1 MTAYP
6 IFTDKSADK
15 VSALGERRLIAAIRD
30 WLGPVCPPAPH
41 GIGDDCAVLA
51 PSRHRQVITVDPVI
65 HSRHFDDTVRPEEVG
80 AKLLKRNLSDIAAM
94 GARPTSAVISIALD
108 PAVRL
113 DWLRRFYLGMA
124 KTARAHRVTIVGG
137 DLAQAPGTFVASLTL
152 LGEAVGPR
160 LLSREGAR
168 PGDHLYVTG
177 PLGGSILGHHTRFT
191 PRLAE
196 GAWLASRPE
205 VRAMMDISDGLAKDL
220 WSLTPPGAQPCVFR
234 SSLPIAAAARR
245 LSRRSGRPAWE
256 HAASD
261 GEDYE
266 LLVVAA
272 RRADLDRLERD
283 WRRRF
288 RRPLY
293 HIGQY
298 VSAVRVLP
306 PGSLPLRSLTGYEH
320 LGTAR

>member
-6 IFTDKSADK
+6 LFTDKPAET
-15 VSALGERRLIAAIRD
+15 VAGLGERRLISAIRD

-51 PSRHRQVITVDPVI
+51 PSRRRQVITVDPVI
-65 HSRHFDDTVRPEEVG
+65 HSRHFDDSVRPEDVG

-94 GARPTSAVISIALD
+94 GAKPTGAVLSLALD

-113 DWLRRFYLGMA
+113 DWLRRFYLGL
-124 KTARAHRVTIVGG
+124 ARSARTYQVEIVGG
-137 DLAQAPGTFVASLTL
+137 DIAQAPGTFVASLTL

-160 LLSREGAR
+160 LLTRVGAR

-234 SSLPIAAAARR
+234 SSLPITAAARR
-245 LSRRSGRPAWE
+245 LARSSGRAPWE

-266 LLVVAA
+266 LLFVAA

-283 WRRRF
+283 WARKF

-306 PGSLPLRSLTGYEH
+306 AAALPLHSLSGYEH